1 MPPEQSLSD
10 LRAIVEA
17 EEAAQAGNQ
26 PQPEPEI
33 EDELPEGESPE
44 GDTEAE
50 AKPEPEGGEPQD
62 ELEDWQKPDD
72 EETQKNDLVPL
83 AKHLDVKNRLKEK
96 AATELSQRDARIA
109 ELEKQ
114 LQQGQTQALPQADD
128 LEIAVEAWEF
138 QGDASQYPR
147 YIAEVNARNALK
159 LQAAEA
165 RKAQAQQ
172 EQAQAHEYVSAE
184 IDKHYERAAEL
195 IGTGKI
201 TEDRFKTAEATV
213 LNRLDANF
221 PGMGKAVIDTFI
233 ADLGKGS
240 EKVIFHLGTN
250 SAAMQAFEDALK
262 SDKRKSGLK
271 AFGVLVSLRDKFES
285 KPVAKPTPAPKP
297 DTPLVGKASS
307 FGAEQKA
314 YEKAHASGDAE
325 KAFDIK
331 MAARAKGINTSKW

>member
-10 LRAIVEA
+10 LRSIVEA

-33 EDELPEGESPE
+33 EDELPEGESQE
-44 GDTEAE
+44 GETEANPE
-50 AKPEPEGGEPQD
+50 AEGGEPQE

-96 AATELSQRDARIA
+96 AATELSQKDAEIE
-109 ELEKQ
+109 ELKRQ
-114 LQQGQTQALPQADD
+114 LEARQTQALPQVDD
-128 LEIAVEAWEF
+128 LEIAVEMWEF
-138 QGDASQYPR
+138 QGDPSQYPR
-147 YIAEVNARNALK
+147 YVAEVNARNALK
-159 LQAAEA
+159 LQALEA

-172 EQAQAHEYVSAE
+172 KQSQAQAFVAAG

-195 IGTGKI
+195 ISTDPRV
-201 TEDRFKTAEATV
+201 TEEKFKAAE
-213 LNRLDANF
+213 N
-221 PGMGKAVIDTFI
+221 AVIKLVDSLTGGIGKTLLDNFI
-233 ADLGKGS
+233 ARLGKGS
-240 EKVIFHLGTN
+240 EKVIYNLGIN
-250 SAAMQAFEDALK
+250 AEAQREFEDALK
-262 SDKRKSGLK
+262 SDETGFMAAMFLAEKR
-271 AFGVLVSLRDKFES
+271 AKFES
-285 KPVAKPTPAPKP
+285 KPVTKPTPAPKP

-307 FGAEQKA
+307 FGAEQKE

-331 MAARAKGINTSKW
+331 MAAKKKGINTSKW